1 MGMLII
7 ADGYIRSNSG
17 LFFIGGKT
25 ESFPHEF
32 GHWLGN
38 PDEYAG
44 ASSLDTS
51 LNDDGA
57 TAGIDPT
64 SIMGVQLDKV
74 KKRHF
79 KTICKHFAGMVKTKT
94 GKTWTYKPV
103 EP

>member
-1 MGMLII
+1 MLII

-17 LFFIGGKT
+17 LFFIGGRVA
-25 ESFPHEF
+25 SFPHEF

-44 ASSLDTS
+44 ATSLDTS

-57 TAGIDPT
+57 TGGIDTT
-64 SIMGVQLDKV
+64 SVMGTSLDLV

-79 KTICKHFAGMVKTKT
+79 RTVCQYLAAMVKTKT
-94 GKTWTYKPV
+94 GKDWVYEAVLP
-103 EP
+103 